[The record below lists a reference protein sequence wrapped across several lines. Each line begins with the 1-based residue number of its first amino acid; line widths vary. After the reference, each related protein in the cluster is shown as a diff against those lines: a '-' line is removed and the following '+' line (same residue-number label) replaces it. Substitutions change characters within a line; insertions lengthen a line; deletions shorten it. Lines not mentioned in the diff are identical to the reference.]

1 MEQLRLVEEEVRAD
15 QQAEIVRL
23 RIVNDQLQKGL
34 SEAAV
39 EKQLILDEVNSIIKR
54 KEVIKETQDK
64 NY

>member
-15 QQAEIVRL
+15 QEAEIVRL